1 MRQDS
6 IDLFIENLSSV
17 APVPGGGGAAALM
30 GGVASAL
37 CSMVAN
43 LTTGKKKY
51 IDYEEDIQDVLKKT
65 KILNDEILELIEED
79 AKAFEPLSKAY
90 SIPKDDPTRE
100 EVLERALRVAADA
113 PGKIIDKMI
122 EVAKLIVLLSVEGS
136 RLAISDVG
144 VSACACM
151 AAAKSAAMN
160 VYINTKL
167 MKDKEYAENLN
178 HRTEEKVHDVCKT
191 CEIAYDL
198 VLAGLK

>member
-90 SIPKDDPTRE
+90 SIPKDDPTRDE
-100 EVLERALRVAADA
+100 
-113 PGKIIDKMI
+113 
-122 EVAKLIVLLSVEGS
+122 
-136 RLAISDVG
+136 
-144 VSACACM
+144 VSA
-151 AAAKSAAMN
+151 S
-160 VYINTKL
+160 L
-167 MKDKEYAENLN
+167 S
-178 HRTEEKVHDVCKT
+178 
-191 CEIAYDL
+191 
-198 VLAGLK
+198 GLSSLPC